1 MNVHPS
7 CYESLTRLRPSSWR
21 LPFKLQLV
29 MRAVQGEEEADFASG
44 VRGGCTWALWGGLC
58 LWCVG
63 VCIWAL
69 PVCVGVCICVLRGG
83 LSLLGTWGHAPGLW
97 GWPLLLVCV
106 CGGWVLQLEL
116 GTAGGG
122 GFGMGVGRAHVVL
135 RQGPGQT
142 DSRVLQALPVSGVP
156 VRHGILAL
164 QSRRGFQNLLA
175 PCPLDGQR
183 PRGGEV
189 KSERPPSLWTAIQ
202 ASLPCTPVVSRV
214 AQWLVPELQ
223 ALSQGLGVLW
233 AIVGC

>member
-29 MRAVQGEEEADFASG
+29 MGAVQGEEEADFASG

-69 PVCVGVCICVLRGG
+69 PVCVGVCICVRGVLLASSVRGG
-83 LSLLGTWGHAPGLW
+83 MHLGSGGGLCFW
-97 GWPLLLVCV
+97 CVCV
-106 CGGWVLQLEL
+106 CGVLQLEL

-175 PCPLDGQR
+175 TCPLDGQR